1 MTLVTRF
8 CVKVSDDFAVDVES
22 NVNIQEG
29 DGCERVIARELYIG
43 VDVIEVSSESGQ
55 DPLMSVSIS

>member
-1 MTLVTRF
+1 MLVSRF
-8 CVKVSDDFAVDVES
+8 CVTQVSDDSSVDDRD
-22 NVNIQEG
+22 VNIQEG
-29 DGCERVIARELYIG
+29 NGCERVIARELYIG